1 MMINESQIN
10 DIISGDFSIHKN
22 NKKNIKLHKSF
33 FGSPLKKFI
42 NNIYKYDIPQES
54 FIISLYYLNKY
65 YYLNRD
71 NIIEIKNM
79 FNNIKIYVLTSI
91 IISLKFILDYNFNYN
106 QLCTKLDI
114 SYNDYIH
121 TEIKILKG
129 LNWKMFLDIKEF
141 TEFKNL
147 LEHHKD

>member
-1 MMINESQIN
+1 
-10 DIISGDFSIHKN
+10 
-22 NKKNIKLHKSF
+22 
-33 FGSPLKKFI
+33 
-42 NNIYKYDIPQES
+42 
-54 FIISLYYLNKY
+54 
-65 YYLNRD
+65 
-71 NIIEIKNM
+71 M

-91 IISLKFILDYNFNYN
+91 IISLKFIHDYKFNYY

-114 SYNDYIH
+114 NYDDYIH

-129 LNWKMFLDIKEF
+129 LDWKIFLDIKEF